1 MPADAPASPAV
12 ETTPAASAP
21 VDIITP
27 QDATAERIAR
37 GLTPE
42 QAKAFKANRA
52 AQKAARAQA
61 AQSSPAPVETPAA
74 ATPEAAAVE
83 KPAAAET
90 APAEVE
96 TLVLGEDTDTT
107 TTTTTTGDESPAAA
121 ELTESELSALDEKAR
136 KRYLDASKEAAKV
149 RKRAQESEARAKE
162 LEQQLATLQKE
173 AEENTTR
180 SIGLTGNSFAQFKE
194 ATDVAKWGTNAQ
206 EAVALL
212 HAHERQIK
220 SGRADADATVLHML
234 PDGRE
239 VELAVADIQIFQNR
253 INDARSWFEHDDVI
267 SKNRDSAKKLADK
280 HKDLKGYTE
289 ARESYL
295 KDKSLTA
302 RIDELVSKAA
312 LYDVLHSRKAN
323 ISFPDTAAAAT
334 SAASARAAG
343 SDTAHRKTPP
353 SETPASTPRLAQ
365 VDSEGSDVQAR
376 KSLLM
381 EKARTAKTEDERQKF
396 LKEAIKLGPSRQTA
410 GARR

>member
-12 ETTPAASAP
+12 ETSAAAPAP

-37 GLTPE
+37 QLPPE
-42 QAKAFKANRA
+42 QAKVFKANRA
-52 AQKAARAQA
+52 AKKAKLA
-61 AQSSPAPVETPAA
+61 AAASPSPAPASTA
-74 ATPEAAAVE
+74 ATPEAVAVE
-83 KPAAAET
+83 KPAAAEVT
-90 APAEVE
+90 TPEVE
-96 TLVLGEDTDTT
+96 TLVLGEETDT
-107 TTTTTTGDESPAAA
+107 TTTTTTGDENPAAA
-121 ELTESELSALDEKAR
+121 ELTEAEMALLDDKAK
-136 KRYLDASKEAAKV
+136 KRVIEASKEAAKV
-149 RKRAQESEARAKE
+149 RKRAQESEAKAKD
-162 LEQQLATLQKE
+162 LEHQLATLKAE

-206 EAVALL
+206 EALALL
-212 HAHERQIK
+212 RAHERQIK
-220 SGRADADATVLHML
+220 AGRADAEATILHML

-239 VELAVADIQIFQNR
+239 VEIAITDAQLFQAR
-253 INDARSWFEHDDVI
+253 INDASAWFEHDDVI

-289 ARESYL
+289 ARDSYL
-295 KDKSLTA
+295 KDKGLTA

-312 LYDVLHSRKAN
+312 LYDVLHSRKAS

-343 SDTAHRKTPP
+343 SEAAHRKAPP

-376 KSLLM
+376 KSFLM

-396 LKEAIKLGPSRQTA
+396 LKEAIKLGPSRLSA